1 MYALEKAQSQET
13 WVLGPILPLAAVGAW
28 GPGFLVVKW
37 TRFIHLT
44 NLCRA
49 PPLVPRLLS
58 GPLQG
63 VRASAGCGED

>member
-44 NLCRA
+44 NLC
-49 PPLVPRLLS
+49 
-58 GPLQG
+58 
-63 VRASAGCGED
+63 